1 MYFCIGRTCVRTE
14 YQSIVS
20 ILGCNVTCFD
30 KTNCCIYNGYIM
42 KTVLNVKTD
51 KDVKEK
57 AQALAKHLGIPLST
71 VVNIQLKSFI
81 ESGELRITREPE
93 LRSEVK
99 AELKKAMKDAKA
111 GIGLSPAFDTAADMA
126 KWLNSKVS

>member
-1 MYFCIGRTCVRTE
+1 
-14 YQSIVS
+14 
-20 ILGCNVTCFD
+20 
-30 KTNCCIYNGYIM
+30 M

-81 ESGELRITREPE
+81 ETGELHISREPE
-93 LRSEVK
+93 LRKEVK
-99 AELKKAMKDAKA
+99 AELNKAIKEVKA
-111 GIGLSPAFDTAADMA
+111 GKNMSPRFDNVADA
-126 KWLNSKVS
+126 IAWLNK

>member
-1 MYFCIGRTCVRTE
+1 
-14 YQSIVS
+14 
-20 ILGCNVTCFD
+20 
-30 KTNCCIYNGYIM
+30 M

-81 ESGELRITREPE
+81 ETGELHISREPE
-93 LRSEVK
+93 LRPEVK
-99 AELKKAMKDAKA
+99 AELKKAIKAAKA
-111 GIGLSPAFDTAADMA
+111 GTGLSPAFDSVSEMT
-126 KWLNSKVS
+126 KWLDTKSI

>member
-1 MYFCIGRTCVRTE
+1 
-14 YQSIVS
+14 
-20 ILGCNVTCFD
+20 
-30 KTNCCIYNGYIM
+30 M

-81 ESGELRITREPE
+81 ETGELHISREPE
-93 LRSEVK
+93 LRPEVK
-99 AELKKAMKDAKA
+99 AELQAAMNDAKA
-111 GIGLSPAFDTAADMA
+111 GNGLSPVFNSVSEMT
-126 KWLNSKVS
+126 KWLDAKSA

>member
-1 MYFCIGRTCVRTE
+1 
-14 YQSIVS
+14 
-20 ILGCNVTCFD
+20 
-30 KTNCCIYNGYIM
+30 M

-81 ESGELRITREPE
+81 ETGELHISREPE
-93 LRSEVK
+93 LRPEVHIELNK
-99 AELKKAMKDAKA
+99 AIKEVRAGKNMSPRFDNVADAVA
-111 GIGLSPAFDTAADMA
+111 
-126 KWLNSKVS
+126 WLHK